1 MRPHRTRFL
10 AISAVTTAAAMA
22 VAACSS
28 GSNSSGTGNKSTVL
42 IGASLSLTGDFSAD
56 GQAFQRGYQ
65 LWASDLNSHG
75 GLLGR
80 QVKLTFLNDQSDP
93 ATVTANYTKLIAQDK
108 VNLVFGP
115 FSTLLTVP
123 AAKVAARYDYAFPE
137 GAGGGPAVYQLK
149 LPNVFNPSPSVA
161 GQLVPFADW
170 VASLPASER
179 PTTAAYPQANDP
191 FADPMTETAQAILQK
206 DGVETVYSKV
216 YPAENPD
223 YKAGADAVAATGAQ
237 MVVLGSVDVP
247 TVTAFVQAFEQQ
259 HYNPKIFAASAGPDQ
274 GADFVKAVGAKNT
287 TGIMVPNG
295 WYTGLPNPLSQAFV
309 KAYLTKYGGSPSD
322 INADSAEGYSVG
334 EITAAAVKATHSL
347 DNKEIISFLHSGV
360 TLQTVQGPVKF
371 NSVGENV
378 VARNFILQWQNGP
391 KFVPVL
397 PTSAAGSVAI
407 VNPKPAW
414 GGSPGREVRG
424 ARSDAGQGT
433 PQNGPS
439 WAGGGHTVPVNATY
453 APCTRAPARPP
464 EGRTG

>member
-1 MRPHRTRFL
+1 MKPHRTRFL
-10 AISAVTTAAAMA
+10 TISAVTAATAMV

-28 GSNSSGTGNKSTVL
+28 GGSSNSSGNGNAKPVV

-56 GQAFQRGYQ
+56 GQAFKRGYD
-65 LWASDLNSHG
+65 LWASEVNKTG

-80 QVKLTFLNDQSDP
+80 KVQLVFQNDASDP
-93 ATVTANYTKLIAQDK
+93 TTVATNYTKLIAQQK

-123 AAKVAARYDYAFPE
+123 AAKVAARYGYAFPE
-137 GAGGGPAVYQLK
+137 GAGGGPAVYELK
-149 LPNVFNPSPSVA
+149 LPNIFNPSPPIA
-161 GQLVPFADW
+161 DQLVPFADW
-170 VASLPASER
+170 VAALPASER
-179 PTTAAYPQANDP
+179 PKTAAYPQVNDP
-191 FADPMTETAQAILQK
+191 FADPMTEAAQAILQK
-206 DGVETVYSKV
+206 AGIKTVYSKV

-247 TVTAFVQAFEQQ
+247 TATAFIQAFEQQ
-259 HYNPKIFAASAGPDQ
+259 HYNPKIFAASSGPDQ
-274 GADFVKAVGAKNT
+274 GEDFVKAVGANNT

-295 WYTGLPNPLSQAFV
+295 WYAGLTNPLSQAFV
-309 KAYLTKYGGSPSD
+309 KAYIAKYGGSPSD

-347 DNKEIISFLHSGV
+347 DNKKIISFLHSNV

-378 VARNFILQWQNGP
+378 VAQKFIFQWQKGP
-391 KFVPVL
+391 KFVQVL
-397 PTSAAGSVAI
+397 PASAAGSVPI

-414 GGSPGREVRG
+414 GS
-424 ARSDAGQGT
+424 
-433 PQNGPS
+433 
-439 WAGGGHTVPVNATY
+439 
-453 APCTRAPARPP
+453 
-464 EGRTG
+464 

>member
-1 MRPHRTRFL
+1 MKPHRTRFL
-10 AISAVTTAAAMA
+10 TISAVTAATAMV

-28 GSNSSGTGNKSTVL
+28 SGSSNSSGNGNAKPVV

-56 GQAFQRGYQ
+56 GQAFKRGYE
-65 LWASDLNSHG
+65 LWASEVNKTG

-80 QVKLTFLNDQSDP
+80 KVQLVFQNDASDP
-93 ATVTANYTKLIAQDK
+93 TTVATNYTKLIAQQK

-123 AAKVAARYDYAFPE
+123 AAKVAARYGYAFPE
-137 GAGGGPAVYQLK
+137 GAGGGPAVYELK
-149 LPNVFNPSPSVA
+149 LPNVFNPSPPIA
-161 GQLVPFADW
+161 DQLVPFADW
-170 VASLPASER
+170 VAALPATER
-179 PTTAAYPQANDP
+179 PKTAAYPQVNDP
-191 FADPMTETAQAILQK
+191 FADPMTEAAQTILQK
-206 DGVETVYSKV
+206 AGVKTVYSKV

-247 TVTAFVQAFEQQ
+247 TATAFIQAFEQQ
-259 HYNPKIFAASAGPDQ
+259 HYNPKIFAASSGPDQ

-295 WYTGLPNPLSQAFV
+295 WYAGLPNPLSQAFV
-309 KAYLTKYGGSPSD
+309 KAYVAKYGGSPSD

-347 DNKEIISFLHSGV
+347 DNKKIISFLHSSV

-378 VARNFILQWQNGP
+378 VAQKFIFQWQTGP
-391 KFVPVL
+391 KFVQVL
-397 PTSAAGSVAI
+397 PSSASGSVPI

-414 GGSPGREVRG
+414 S
-424 ARSDAGQGT
+424 S
-433 PQNGPS
+433 
-439 WAGGGHTVPVNATY
+439 
-453 APCTRAPARPP
+453 
-464 EGRTG
+464 